1 MRCQS
6 STAGTDIIHPDGGDR
21 RATIEPMPADP
32 TPHRRDLL
40 TGKALRASTEG
51 ASAPDSPI
59 GHLNQPPPESRD
71 TLRLTARAM
80 ACDFSIIMN
89 AGEHQ
94 AIWHASTALDRVG
107 LLEAQ
112 LSVYRDDSEVSEL
125 NATASTSPV
134 VIESQLFALLQQSV
148 KLAQQTHGAFD
159 LTTDPLIRLWRQ
171 CREEIRIPTEEEL
184 ATALADV
191 GMENITLDATSKS
204 IELARNGSSI
214 NLGAIGKGFAL
225 DRVAEELAEQGSH
238 DFLLHGGHSSLY
250 AKGQHANL
258 NGWPVGIGNP
268 LFTDRRLGTILLQ
281 NQAMG
286 TSGSNIQY
294 FRVGERRYGH
304 ILDPRTG
311 WPAEGH
317 LSVTVI
323 APTAAEADA
332 LSTAFYVMAP
342 EEVTEYCTTN
352 SHIGAIM
359 IPLPERDR
367 RVRPTTIGVDPNQVY
382 WDADQV
388 LAE

>member
-1 MRCQS
+1 MASDSQS
-6 STAGTDIIHPDGGDR
+6 
-21 RATIEPMPADP
+21 
-32 TPHRRDLL
+32 HRRDLL
-40 TGKALRASTEG
+40 TGKALRA
-51 ASAPDSPI
+51 ASNDASNADSPI
-59 GHLNQPPPESRD
+59 GHLNQPAPESRD

-94 AIWHASTALDRVG
+94 AIWQASTALDLVG

-112 LSVYRDDSEVSEL
+112 LSVYRDDSEVSKL
-125 NATASTSPV
+125 NKTAGEASV
-134 VIESQLFALLQQSV
+134 VIESQLFELLQLSKQ
-148 KLAQQTHGAFD
+148 LAQQTRGAFD

-171 CREEIRIPTEEEL
+171 CRADIRVPTEKEL
-184 ATALADV
+184 VAAMADV
-191 GMENITLDATSKS
+191 GMEHINLDVETKS
-204 IELARNGSSI
+204 IEFATPDSSI

-225 DRVAEELAEQGSH
+225 DRVADELAEQGSH
-238 DFLLHGGHSSLY
+238 DYLLHGGHSSLY
-250 AKGQHANL
+250 AKGEHTHL
-258 NGWPVGIGNP
+258 GGWPVGIGNP
-268 LFTDRRLGTILLQ
+268 LFTQRRLGTILLR

-323 APTAAEADA
+323 APTATEADA

-342 EEVTEYCTTN
+342 EEVIEYCTAN
-352 SHIGAIM
+352 PHLGAIM
-359 IPLPERDR
+359 IPFPQRDR
-367 RVRPTTIGVDPNQVY
+367 RVQPIMIGVDPNQVY

-388 LAE
+388 LAD